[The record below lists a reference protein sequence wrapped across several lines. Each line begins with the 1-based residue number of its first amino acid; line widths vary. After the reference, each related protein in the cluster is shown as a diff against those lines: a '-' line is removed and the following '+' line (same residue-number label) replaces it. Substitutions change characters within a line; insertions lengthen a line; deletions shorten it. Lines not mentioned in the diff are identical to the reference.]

1 MYTRLKNALGFEGT
15 TLSALPED
23 VKRTLLSLLNGEVP
37 QTDIRKVIDDAETIP
52 FMWTSL
58 KRKYG
63 YIDTPFAQIPIDDLN
78 KMYVEIAAGARVL
91 TNIMNMLQE
100 DETTRYSYAVAK
112 NKLGFGELKLSQL
125 PTDALQ
131 LIEAAMRNKVYGTGP
146 RKRSAFQASRSTC
159 GIPVKLKKLHKD
171 VD

>member
-1 MYTRLKNALGFEGT
+1 MGFEGI

-52 FMWTSL
+52 FMWISL

-63 YIDTPFAQIPIDDLN
+63 YIDIPFAQIPTDDLN
-78 KMYVEIAAGARVL
+78 KMYIEIAAGARVL

-100 DETTRYSYAVAK
+100 TRQHDT
-112 NKLGFGELKLSQL
+112 LMLWQ
-125 PTDALQ
+125 
-131 LIEAAMRNKVYGTGP
+131 
-146 RKRSAFQASRSTC
+146 
-159 GIPVKLKKLHKD
+159 KKAWIW
-171 VD
+171 